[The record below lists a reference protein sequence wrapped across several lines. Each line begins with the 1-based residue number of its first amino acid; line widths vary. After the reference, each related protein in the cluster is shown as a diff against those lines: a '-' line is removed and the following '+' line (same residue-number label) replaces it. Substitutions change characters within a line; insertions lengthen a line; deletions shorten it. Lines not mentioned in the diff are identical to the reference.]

1 MLTCNKD
8 EIPIGPPAS
17 CFLFGVLCD
26 PGEVVQSRALRVGK
40 VGRAESKR
48 AVNCVKIRGPHLLS
62 SVYNNRTKEVS
73 DQIKFITLVGIKK
86 RNKTDSLLVMSW
98 EIKPI
103 FRGRNRRLQIC
114 SHPFSNKVQKQRH
127 REFGE

>member
-86 RNKTDSLLVMSW
+86 KEQDWLLTCYVMGNKANISR
-98 EIKPI
+98 EEP
-103 FRGRNRRLQIC
+103 
-114 SHPFSNKVQKQRH
+114 PPSNL
-127 REFGE
+127 